1 MSTLFPQFP
10 KLPLE
15 VRAAIWEAAI
25 PSKAGIYMYNKQRP
39 SDSSEERAQELKQQH
54 HIQAPD
60 HTGPYYNACKE
71 ARQAVQYWLK
81 KNKIE
86 SHYQEETKSSI
97 LSRDFDADLD
107 LFYIP
112 RERWQTFL
120 IDVMEELDENEN
132 DTEDRASAAH
142 IVSNIKHL
150 ALPAFTA
157 YYSISN
163 LAALLDWTKK
173 LETIYVVWDELPK
186 IEGVWDIASYP
197 DPEDTVSI
205 HHFDERTGRDFKE
218 EGTLEEWYDEME
230 DMWSTSEINPEF
242 WDEDE
247 EKLKVPHIHVR
258 VKEVS
263 GRC

>member
-1 MSTLFPQFP
+1 MSSSFPQFS
-10 KLPLE
+10 KLPSE

-25 PSKAGIYMYNKQRP
+25 PPKAGIYMYSKQRP
-39 SDSSEERAQELKQQH
+39 SDRLEERAQELKQQH
-54 HIQAPD
+54 RVQVPD
-60 HTGPYYNACKE
+60 HTERFYNTCKE

-86 SHYQEETKSSI
+86 CNYQEETKSRVF
-97 LSRDFDADLD
+97 SRDFDVDLD
-107 LFYIP
+107 LFYVP

-120 IDVMEELDENEN
+120 IDVMEESDENEN
-132 DTEDRASAAH
+132 DTEDKASATH
-142 IVSNIKHL
+142 IVSNIKRL

-173 LETIYVVWDELPK
+173 LEVIYVVWDKLPK
-186 IEGVWDIASYP
+186 MEGVWDIASYP

-205 HHFDERTGRDFKE
+205 HHFDERTGREFKD
-218 EGTLEEWYDEME
+218 EGTLEELYDEME

-247 EKLKVPHIHVR
+247 EKLRVPHIHVR
-258 VKEVS
+258 VKRS
-263 GRC
+263 A